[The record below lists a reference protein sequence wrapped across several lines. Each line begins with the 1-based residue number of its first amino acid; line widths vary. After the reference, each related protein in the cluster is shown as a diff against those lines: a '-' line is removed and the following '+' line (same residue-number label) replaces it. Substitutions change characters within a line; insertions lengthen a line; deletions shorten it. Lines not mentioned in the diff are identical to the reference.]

1 MDRKAIAIVA
11 MGMPLQSAY
20 RCRAPGLRFAYSAA
34 TIAVPPTHTKFNSG
48 DTATATLA
56 KFSRPLEAPLWTLSV
71 SALTACLYV
80 TPAK

>member
-34 TIAVPPTHTKFNSG
+34 FIAVLLQSHPHTRS
-48 DTATATLA
+48 
-56 KFSRPLEAPLWTLSV
+56 
-71 SALTACLYV
+71 
-80 TPAK
+80 